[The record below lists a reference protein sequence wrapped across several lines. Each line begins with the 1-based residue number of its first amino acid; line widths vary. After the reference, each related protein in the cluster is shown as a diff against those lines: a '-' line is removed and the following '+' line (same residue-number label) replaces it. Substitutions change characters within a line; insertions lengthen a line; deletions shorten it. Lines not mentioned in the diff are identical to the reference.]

1 MLRKSNFGYQ
11 DFVGF
16 MRRYQAESASRFV
29 KSKHNSPY
37 KYKKVFNK
45 DRKHEF
51 KRTSDKNC

>member
-1 MLRKSNFGYQ
+1 MRKSNFSYQ

-16 MRRYQAESASRFV
+16 MKRYQAESAKRFV
-29 KSKHNSPY
+29 KVKNNSPY

-51 KRTSDKNC
+51 KRTSDKSC